1 MLYIILSLSGAA
13 ALAFI
18 PASIAKEKGYSFG
31 LWWIYGWLL
40 FAFAIIHVIC
50 LPGRNADDTRV
61 TKLYNEPAKISY
73 VEELRKLRSQYENG
87 EMSKEELE
95 QKTEELLS
103 KM

>member
-1 MLYIILSLSGAA
+1 MLYIVLGLSVAA

-50 LPGRNADDTRV
+50 LPDKNADDTRV
-61 TKLYNEPAKISY
+61 TKLYNEPVKTSY

-87 EMSKEELE
+87 DISKKELE

-103 KM
+103 KE